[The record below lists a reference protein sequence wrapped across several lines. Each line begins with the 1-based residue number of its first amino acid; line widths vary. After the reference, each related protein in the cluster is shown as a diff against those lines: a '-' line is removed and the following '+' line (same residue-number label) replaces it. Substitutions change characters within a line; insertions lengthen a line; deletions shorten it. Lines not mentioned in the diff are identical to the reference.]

1 MAKPRIFLS
10 STFYDLKY
18 IRNDLEAFI
27 REIGYEPVLHERGH
41 VPYGRMEALEE
52 YCYKEIS
59 NCDVLIHIVG
69 GRFGSESNEQ
79 NYSISQVELRTAHKL
94 NKQVYIF
101 IEKGVHF
108 EYRTF
113 LRNEKTKGFVP
124 QFVDDLRIY
133 NFIKEVTSLKANN
146 PIFDFESAREVTE
159 TLREQ
164 WAGLF
169 QRLLQQESR
178 SEDYK
183 ISANLKATAEM
194 LAKVVQY
201 TTQQRDE
208 TIKALL
214 IHSHPVFTQLAAETG
229 IDIRILFTTKDEMT
243 KLLRTFGYT
252 EQTSQP
258 EDQHLTF
265 SGRFSNE
272 QRTLEIRS
280 DIFDKQG
287 RLKPSEPDEW
297 ETTLVTIIREQ
308 VPDEDVPF

>member
-18 IRNDLEAFI
+18 IRNDLEGFI

-41 VPYGRMEALEE
+41 VPYGRSEALEE

-59 NCDVLIHIVG
+59 NCDILLHIIG

-79 NYSISQVELRTAHKL
+79 GSSISQVELRTAHKQ
-94 NKQVYIF
+94 NKQIYIF
-101 IEKGVHF
+101 VEKGVYT

-113 LRNEKTKGFVP
+113 LLNEDVQGFRPGFV
-124 QFVDDLRIY
+124 DNLRVY
-133 NFIKEVTSLKANN
+133 GFIKEVTALRANN
-146 PIFDFESAREVTE
+146 PIFEFESSREITSS
-159 TLREQ
+159 LREQ

-169 QRLLQQESR
+169 QRLLQQEAR

-208 TIKALL
+208 TIKTLL
-214 IHSHPVFTQLAAETG
+214 VYSHPVFTQLAAEAS
-229 IDIRILFTTKDEMT
+229 IDIRILFLTKDEMVN
-243 KLLRTFGYT
+243 LLRTFGYS
-252 EQTSQP
+252 EQTAQP
-258 EDQHLTF
+258 DDEYLTF

-280 DIFDKQG
+280 DIFDKDG
-287 RLKPSEPDEW
+287 RLKPSEANEW
-297 ETTLVTIIREQ
+297 GITLVSMNREQ
-308 VPDEDVPF
+308 VDNDDVPF